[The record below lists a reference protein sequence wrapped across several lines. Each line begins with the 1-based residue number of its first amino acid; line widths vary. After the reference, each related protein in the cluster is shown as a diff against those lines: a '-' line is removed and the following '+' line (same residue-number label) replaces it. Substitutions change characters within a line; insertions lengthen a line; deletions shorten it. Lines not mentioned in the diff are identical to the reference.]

1 MCEYTTFSSNY
12 NVEYFEKSTIFVR
25 IYYIYYTHLLMTMFS
40 DILAYDFMQRAL
52 LACLLSGITCGIAG
66 SYIVSRRMVF
76 LSGGITHASFGG
88 LGIALYAGF
97 SPTLGAL
104 VFAALSSVGIE
115 FASRR
120 GGMREDSAIGIMWSL
135 GMAIGALFMALR
147 PGYASDLT
155 SYLFGNILLVD
166 RVDVVM
172 LMLLTLFM
180 VVGAVAMLRRIMY
193 ITFDEDYALSQGMP
207 VTVVAYVMAIVVALV
222 IVLSIKVMGIIL
234 LISLMTVPTVIANSL
249 TKDYR
254 YVTLLS
260 AIIGVIGNVAGF
272 VLSYN
277 FNLPT
282 GSCIIFILT
291 LTLICVKV
299 LTLCF
304 NLRPRV

>member
-1 MCEYTTFSSNY
+1 M
-12 NVEYFEKSTIFVR
+12 TI
-25 IYYIYYTHLLMTMFS
+25 FS
-40 DILAYDFMQRAL
+40 DILAYDFIQRAL
-52 LACLLSGITCGIAG
+52 WACLLSGITCGIAG
-66 SYIVSRRMVF
+66 SYIVARRMVF

-104 VFAALSSVGIE
+104 IFAILSSLGIE
-115 FASRR
+115 FASRNGR
-120 GGMREDSAIGIMWSL
+120 MREDSAIGIMWSL

-147 PGYASDLT
+147 PGYASDIT

-166 RVDVVM
+166 SAELVM
-172 LMLLTLFM
+172 LALLTLFM
-180 VVGAVAMLRRIMY
+180 ICGAIAMLRRIMY
-193 ITFDEDYALSQGMP
+193 ITFDEDYARSQGMS
-207 VTVVAYVMAIVVALV
+207 VTAVAYLMAIVVALA

-234 LISLMTVPTVIANSL
+234 LISLMTIPAVIANAI

-254 YVTLLS
+254 YVALLS
-260 AIIGVIGNVAGF
+260 AVIGVVGNICGF

-291 LTLICVKV
+291 ITLICVKV
-299 LTLCF
+299 LTLYF
-304 NLRPRV
+304 NRRHRV

>member
-1 MCEYTTFSSNY
+1 M
-12 NVEYFEKSTIFVR
+12 TI
-25 IYYIYYTHLLMTMFS
+25 FS
-40 DILAYDFMQRAL
+40 DILAYDFIQRAL
-52 LACLLSGITCGIAG
+52 WACLLSGITCGIAG
-66 SYIVSRRMVF
+66 SYIVARRMVF

-104 VFAALSSVGIE
+104 IFAILSSLGIE
-115 FASRR
+115 FASRKGR
-120 GGMREDSAIGIMWSL
+120 MREDSAIGIMWSL

-166 RVDVVM
+166 SGELVM
-172 LMLLTLFM
+172 LALLTLFM
-180 VVGAVAMLRRIMY
+180 ICGAVVMLRRIMY
-193 ITFDEDYALSQGMP
+193 ITFDEDYARSQGMS
-207 VTVVAYVMAIVVALV
+207 VTAVAYVMAIVVALA

-234 LISLMTVPTVIANSL
+234 LISLMTIPAVIANAV

-254 YVTLLS
+254 YVALLS
-260 AIIGVIGNVAGF
+260 AVIGVVGNIGGF

-291 LTLICVKV
+291 MTLICVKV
-299 LTLCF
+299 LTLYF
-304 NLRPRV
+304 NRRHRV

>member
-1 MCEYTTFSSNY
+1 M
-12 NVEYFEKSTIFVR
+12 TI
-25 IYYIYYTHLLMTMFS
+25 FS
-40 DILAYDFMQRAL
+40 DILAYDFIQRAL
-52 LACLLSGITCGIAG
+52 WACLLSGITCGIAG
-66 SYIVSRRMVF
+66 SYIVARRMVF

-104 VFAALSSVGIE
+104 IFAILSSLGIE
-115 FASRR
+115 FASRKGR
-120 GGMREDSAIGIMWSL
+120 MREDSAIGIMWSL

-166 RVDVVM
+166 SGEHVM
-172 LMLLTLFM
+172 LALLTLFM
-180 VVGAVAMLRRIMY
+180 ICGAVVMLRRIMY
-193 ITFDEDYALSQGMP
+193 ITFDEDYARSQGMS
-207 VTVVAYVMAIVVALV
+207 VTAVAYVMAIVVALA

-234 LISLMTVPTVIANSL
+234 LISLMTIPAVIANAI

-254 YVTLLS
+254 YVALLS
-260 AIIGVIGNVAGF
+260 AVIGVVGNIGGF

-291 LTLICVKV
+291 ITLICVKV
-299 LTLCF
+299 LTLYF
-304 NLRPRV
+304 NRRRRV

>member
-1 MCEYTTFSSNY
+1 M
-12 NVEYFEKSTIFVR
+12 TI
-25 IYYIYYTHLLMTMFS
+25 FS
-40 DILAYDFMQRAL
+40 DILAYDFIQRAL
-52 LACLLSGITCGIAG
+52 WACLLSGITCGIAG
-66 SYIVSRRMVF
+66 SYIVARRMVF

-104 VFAALSSVGIE
+104 IFAILSSLGIE
-115 FASRR
+115 FASRKGR
-120 GGMREDSAIGIMWSL
+120 MREDSAIGIMWSL

-166 RVDVVM
+166 SGELVM
-172 LMLLTLFM
+172 LALLTLFM
-180 VVGAVAMLRRIMY
+180 ICGAVVMLRRIMY
-193 ITFDEDYALSQGMP
+193 ITFDEDYARSQGMS
-207 VTVVAYVMAIVVALV
+207 VTAVAYLMAIVVALA

-234 LISLMTVPTVIANSL
+234 LISLMTIPAVIANAI

-254 YVTLLS
+254 YVALLS
-260 AIIGVIGNVAGF
+260 AVIGVVGNIGGF

-291 LTLICVKV
+291 ITLICVKV
-299 LTLCF
+299 LTLYF
-304 NLRPRV
+304 NRRRRV

>member
-1 MCEYTTFSSNY
+1 M
-12 NVEYFEKSTIFVR
+12 TI
-25 IYYIYYTHLLMTMFS
+25 FS
-40 DILAYDFMQRAL
+40 DILAYDFIQRAL
-52 LACLLSGITCGIAG
+52 WACLLSGITCGIAG
-66 SYIVSRRMVF
+66 SYIVARRMVF

-104 VFAALSSVGIE
+104 IFAIMSSLGIE
-115 FASRR
+115 FASRNGR
-120 GGMREDSAIGIMWSL
+120 MREDSAIGIMWSL

-166 RVDVVM
+166 SAELVM
-172 LMLLTLFM
+172 LALLTLFM
-180 VVGAVAMLRRIMY
+180 ICGAIAMLRRIMY
-193 ITFDEDYALSQGMP
+193 ITFDEDYARSQGMS
-207 VTVVAYVMAIVVALV
+207 VTAVAYLMAIVVALA

-234 LISLMTVPTVIANSL
+234 LISLMTIPAVIANAI

-254 YVTLLS
+254 YVALLS
-260 AIIGVIGNVAGF
+260 AVIGVVGNIGGF

-291 LTLICVKV
+291 ITLICVKV
-299 LTLCF
+299 LTLYF
-304 NLRPRV
+304 NRRHRV

>member
-1 MCEYTTFSSNY
+1 M
-12 NVEYFEKSTIFVR
+12 TI
-25 IYYIYYTHLLMTMFS
+25 FS
-40 DILAYDFMQRAL
+40 DILAYDFIQRAL
-52 LACLLSGITCGIAG
+52 WACLLSGITCGIAG
-66 SYIVSRRMVF
+66 SYIVARRMVF

-104 VFAALSSVGIE
+104 IFAILSSLGIE
-115 FASRR
+115 FASRKGR
-120 GGMREDSAIGIMWSL
+120 MREDSAIGIMWSL

-166 RVDVVM
+166 SAELVM
-172 LMLLTLFM
+172 LALLTLFM
-180 VVGAVAMLRRIMY
+180 ICGAIVMLRRIMY
-193 ITFDEDYALSQGMP
+193 ITFDEDYARSQGMS
-207 VTVVAYVMAIVVALV
+207 VTAVAYLMAIVVALA

-234 LISLMTVPTVIANSL
+234 LISLMTIPAVIANAI

-254 YVTLLS
+254 YVALLS
-260 AIIGVIGNVAGF
+260 AVIGVVGNIGGF

-291 LTLICVKV
+291 ITLICVKV
-299 LTLCF
+299 LTLYF
-304 NLRPRV
+304 NRRHRV

>member
-1 MCEYTTFSSNY
+1 M
-12 NVEYFEKSTIFVR
+12 TI
-25 IYYIYYTHLLMTMFS
+25 FS
-40 DILAYDFMQRAL
+40 DIAAYDFMQRAL
-52 LACLLSGITCGIAG
+52 VACLLSGVTCGIAG
-66 SYIVSRRMVF
+66 SYIVARRMVF

-104 VFAALSSVGIE
+104 AFAVLSSLGIE

-120 GGMREDSAIGIMWSL
+120 GKMREDSAVGIMWSL
-135 GMAIGALFMALR
+135 GMAIGALFMAMR

-155 SYLFGNILLVD
+155 SYMFGNILLVD
-166 RVDVVM
+166 RGDVIM
-172 LMLLTLFM
+172 LGLLTLFIII
-180 VVGAVAMLRRIMY
+180 GATTMLRRIMY
-193 ITFDEDYALSQGMP
+193 ITFDEDYARSQGMP
-207 VTVVAYVMAIVVALV
+207 VMMVAYAMSIVVALT

-234 LISLMTVPTVIANSL
+234 LISLMTIPTVIANTL

-254 YVTLLS
+254 WVTLLS
-260 AIIGVIGNVAGF
+260 AVIGVFGNIVGF

-291 LTLICVKV
+291 IALICVKV

-304 NLRPRV
+304 NSIPKV

>member
-1 MCEYTTFSSNY
+1 M
-12 NVEYFEKSTIFVR
+12 TI
-25 IYYIYYTHLLMTMFS
+25 FS
-40 DILAYDFMQRAL
+40 DILAYDFIQRAL
-52 LACLLSGITCGIAG
+52 WACLLSGITCGIAG
-66 SYIVSRRMVF
+66 SYIVARRMVF

-104 VFAALSSVGIE
+104 IFAILSSLGIE
-115 FASRR
+115 FASRKGR
-120 GGMREDSAIGIMWSL
+120 MREDSAIGIMWSL

-166 RVDVVM
+166 SAELVM
-172 LMLLTLFM
+172 LALLTLFM
-180 VVGAVAMLRRIMY
+180 ICGAIAMLRRIMY
-193 ITFDEDYALSQGMP
+193 ITFDEDYARSQGMS
-207 VTVVAYVMAIVVALV
+207 VTAVAYLMAIVVALA

-234 LISLMTVPTVIANSL
+234 LISLMTIPAVIANAI

-254 YVTLLS
+254 YVALLS
-260 AIIGVIGNVAGF
+260 AVIGVVGNIGGF

-291 LTLICVKV
+291 ITLICVKV
-299 LTLCF
+299 LTLYF
-304 NLRPRV
+304 NRRHRV

>member
-1 MCEYTTFSSNY
+1 M
-12 NVEYFEKSTIFVR
+12 TI
-25 IYYIYYTHLLMTMFS
+25 FS
-40 DILAYDFMQRAL
+40 DILAYDFIQRAL
-52 LACLLSGITCGIAG
+52 WACLLSGITCGIAG
-66 SYIVSRRMVF
+66 SYIVARRMVF

-104 VFAALSSVGIE
+104 IFAILSSLGIE
-115 FASRR
+115 FASRTGR
-120 GGMREDSAIGIMWSL
+120 MREDSAIGIMWSL

-166 RVDVVM
+166 SAELVM
-172 LMLLTLFM
+172 LALLTLFM
-180 VVGAVAMLRRIMY
+180 ICGAIAMLRRIMY
-193 ITFDEDYALSQGMP
+193 ITFDEDYARSQGMS
-207 VTVVAYVMAIVVALV
+207 VTAVAYLMAIVVALA

-234 LISLMTVPTVIANSL
+234 LISLMTIPAVIANAI

-254 YVTLLS
+254 YVALLS
-260 AIIGVIGNVAGF
+260 AVIGVVGNIGGF

-291 LTLICVKV
+291 ITLICVKV
-299 LTLCF
+299 LTLYF
-304 NLRPRV
+304 NRRHRV